1 MVEHV
6 DIPDGERHE
15 PKGAGS
21 ATVGQVYASDGA
33 ASGTWTDLAYDVT
46 AVLADVSTASFV
58 LIPLTNNVVVTSIK
72 YVLGAAITVADST
85 ITVTR
90 GGGSAMGTQ
99 VIAYTASAE
108 GTTFTQTPS
117 GNNTITAGT
126 HHYIKIATDGAST
139 TTAPLYIT
147 IRCRRVP

>member
-1 MVEHV
+1 V
-6 DIPDGERHE
+6 
-15 PKGAGS
+15 S
-21 ATVGQVYASDGA
+21 AP
-33 ASGTWTDLAYDVT
+33 
-46 AVLADVSTASFV
+46 SFV
-58 LIPLTNNVVVTSIK
+58 LVPILNDSVVTQIK
-72 YVLGAAITVADST
+72 YVLGDAISVADST

-99 VIAYTASAE
+99 VIAQAASAE

-117 GNNTITAGT
+117 GNNDITAAT

-147 IRCRRVP
+147 VRCRKVP